1 MRWLWT
7 YRYGWPC
14 KIKEN
19 DEGINLEKIEK
30 NKNEQTGRKW
40 YTVAGAIVVFS
51 LLIVVMIYAIF
62 CFVFPSTK
70 VVGVSMKPSLN
81 NYVDLVD
88 GKDDS
93 FYEESIFQDT
103 IFVNRFNK
111 GGVGDIVVL
120 NKDGKNVVKRII
132 ATSNQTL
139 SLKKEADGYYYFYR
153 DGEKLEEEYINDRSA
168 MNITYYGKFLAT
180 YGSDTIKIKDGC
192 VFVLGDNR
200 GYSYDCASYDYKIYT
215 KDTIVGTVAIQ
226 LDYEDNIISWLWR
239 NFWGLFGLEEQPV

>member
-1 MRWLWT
+1 M
-7 YRYGWPC
+7 
-14 KIKEN
+14 
-19 DEGINLEKIEK
+19 EKIEK
-30 NKNEQTGRKW
+30 NKNEQIGRKW

-93 FYEESIFQDT
+93 FYEESIFQGT

-120 NKDGKNVVKRII
+120 KVRVM
-132 ATSNQTL
+132 SNFLNFINMRYDML
-139 SLKKEADGYYYFYR
+139 SYLGFLCS
-153 DGEKLEEEYINDRSA
+153 KLEH
-168 MNITYYGKFLAT
+168 F
-180 YGSDTIKIKDGC
+180 
-192 VFVLGDNR
+192 F
-200 GYSYDCASYDYKIYT
+200 
-215 KDTIVGTVAIQ
+215 
-226 LDYEDNIISWLWR
+226 
-239 NFWGLFGLEEQPV
+239 